1 MTKEKWVNEL
11 LGRMNLEQKV
21 GQLMVFGFCG
31 SVITPDIVDMIQKYH
46 IGGFRIS
53 QKFRCLSIM
62 QHDVKPGTPVDDST
76 ARSIIPPQGNMI
88 DYAYTKNAVHTTPRE
103 YAQVLNRLRD
113 YALERPLGVPLHF
126 TIDQEGNASDDMLS
140 GQHLFPH
147 PMGLAA
153 SGDPEIAYKAA
164 VSIARQVRALG
175 VNMIHSPTLDVN
187 TNPKNPEIGSRAYG
201 SHPDVVAQYAL
212 QTLKGFQEN
221 KLMATGK
228 HFPGRGES
236 EADAHWGL
244 PIVNL
249 NLKQLLDT
257 HMYPYKKLIAAG
269 LPAIMIAHSCYP
281 ALGIVDKPAGM
292 SKELIDTWLRGEFG
306 FKGVITTDSM
316 TMGGVLKKYEM
327 SEAIIQML
335 LAGCDL
341 ILCREQ
347 TPLRIKVLENVIA
360 AVREGRLS
368 EKRIDE
374 SVERVLKM
382 RWDMGLADNGGKV
395 DVEQAETPIHDSYV
409 VHAAQEAAEKS
420 TILLRDE
427 QSLLPLGKEQNV
439 LLIEQIFPTHEFANN
454 MYSHPGLLWEE
465 MCAFS
470 SHVGSVEIPYVPAE
484 QDRQRALRRVEEAD
498 VIVMTNYYYHK
509 NASASSEFVREVQK
523 SGKPV
528 IVVTNTPYEMGASA
542 DFPTVITSFN
552 PGGRECLSA
561 VAKTIFGELKPR
573 VVRDF

>member
-244 PIVNL
+244 PVVNL

-347 TPLRIKVLENVIA
+347 TPLRIKVLENVVA
-360 AVREGRLS
+360 AVREGRLP

-374 SVERVLKM
+374 SVERILKM

-420 TILLRDE
+420 TVLLRDE

-465 MCAFS
+465 MCALS

-528 IVVTNTPYEMGASA
+528 IVVTNTPYEMGAPA

-573 VVRDF
+573 IVRDF